1 MSRLRLGRVIA
12 FIGSLLVAA
21 WLGLIAVVLA
31 ADLVAKT
38 LREPLRSITGLLI
51 LAAFLALA
59 VVVVELLRRKILP
72 RITRY

>member
-1 MSRLRLGRVIA
+1 MRLGRVIA

-21 WLGLIAVVLA
+21 WLGLIAIVLA

-51 LAAFLALA
+51 LAAFLAFA

>member
-1 MSRLRLGRVIA
+1 MRLGRVIA

>member
-1 MSRLRLGRVIA
+1 LRLGRVIA

-59 VVVVELLRRKILP
+59 IVVVELLRRKILP

>member
-1 MSRLRLGRVIA
+1 MRLGRVIA

-21 WLGLIAVVLA
+21 WLGLIAIVLA

>member
-1 MSRLRLGRVIA
+1 MRLGRVIA

-59 VVVVELLRRKILP
+59 IVVVELLRRKILP

>member
-1 MSRLRLGRVIA
+1 MRLGRVIA

-21 WLGLIAVVLA
+21 WLGLIAIVLA

-59 VVVVELLRRKILP
+59 IVVVELLRRKILP

>member
-1 MSRLRLGRVIA
+1 LRLGRVIA

-21 WLGLIAVVLA
+21 WLGLIAIVLA

-59 VVVVELLRRKILP
+59 IVVVELLRRKILP